1 MKAHVD
7 LSIYASPS
15 ASFGVASGELD
26 FEVLPRQGEIVSFTQ
41 ATRSPATSLPRIDG
55 FSFQLKVSNVIHAP
69 RGGSFSV
76 MVLLEPA
83 VMHSDAEATAFADYL
98 EQGFGLGV
106 DPF

>member
-7 LSIYASPS
+7 LSIYAPPT
-15 ASFGVASGELD
+15 ASYGVVSGELD
-26 FEVLPRQGEIVSFTQ
+26 FEVLPRPGEIVSF
-41 ATRSPATSLPRIDG
+41 AHSTSLPPVALPKIDG
-55 FSFQLKVSNVIHAP
+55 FSFQLKVANVIHAP

-83 VMHSDAEATAFADYL
+83 VMNDCAEAAALADYL